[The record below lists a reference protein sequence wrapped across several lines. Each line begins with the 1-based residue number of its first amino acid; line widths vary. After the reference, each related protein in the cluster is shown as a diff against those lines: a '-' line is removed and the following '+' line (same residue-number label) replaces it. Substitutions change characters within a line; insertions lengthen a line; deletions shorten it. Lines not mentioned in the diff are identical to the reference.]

1 MTRVRLFRATSRSV
15 DSTLGLLQYAVQ
27 RISFPKIFISV
38 HPLGVSVNLWS
49 SGGTL
54 SAPTGCSPRDYGG
67 LLAVDCSLYIALLY
81 LYFFTRSGRAMSNG
95 TVCGLLRAVD
105 FFFGRTS
112 GGTLSAPTG
121 CSPRDCCRMF

>member
-38 HPLGVSVNLWS
+38 NPLGVSVDLWS

-54 SAPTGCSPRDYGG
+54 SAPTRCSPRDYGG
-67 LLAVDCSLYIALLY
+67 LLAVDCSLYIAFLY
-81 LYFFTRSGRAMSNG
+81 LCFFTRSGRAKSNG
-95 TVCGLLRAVD
+95 TVCGRLRAVD
-105 FFFGRTS
+105 FFCRTS
-112 GGTLSAPTG
+112 GGTLSPPTRF
-121 CSPRDCCRMF
+121 SPRDCCRMF